1 MSKPTEEALRD
12 EWKARFQ
19 ARKMEVVGQL
29 AGGVAHEFNNLLQI
43 IQGNTD
49 LAASHLDTGHPAYES
64 LTEVSRAVDRAAVL
78 VNQLL
83 TVSGRVPPR
92 REQFDINIAVTELAT
107 RFRRLTEANITL
119 DLCLSPELKMVHA
132 DRSQVEQ
139 ALANLCFNA
148 RDAMPDGGT
157 IAISTGHHER
167 LPDEAAGGATTRADG
182 WVCVAVSDTGR
193 GIPHEI
199 QDRVFEPFF
208 TTKDI
213 GKGTGLGL
221 PTVRSIVE
229 QHGGSVWFQSRL
241 GGGTTFTVLLP
252 CAAPAPEEPL
262 GRREG

>member
-148 RDAMPDGGT
+148 RDAMPDGGDDCHQHGPPRT
-157 IAISTGHHER
+157 FA
-167 LPDEAAGGATTRADG
+167 
-182 WVCVAVSDTGR
+182 GR
-193 GIPHEI
+193 GGGRRNHP
-199 QDRVFEPFF
+199 
-208 TTKDI
+208 
-213 GKGTGLGL
+213 GGWLGL
-221 PTVRSIVE
+221 RRGQRYRPRDSARDP
-229 QHGGSVWFQSRL
+229 GSRF
-241 GGGTTFTVLLP
+241 
-252 CAAPAPEEPL
+252 
-262 GRREG
+262 